1 MAQLVDSFM
10 IMNEVKQILYI
21 LF

>member
-10 IMNEVKQILYI
+10 IMIELKWILSR
-21 LF
+21 LS